1 MSSRMGKIDETI
13 LVNKS
18 LPKSWTCP
26 HCGKRNRMGKYKE
39 EEFIEFFKT
48 MQHCDHCG
56 YVHIWLLE
64 LTDTFKRKVVDYLET
79 MGEVA
84 K

>member
-1 MSSRMGKIDETI
+1 MAKIDETI
-13 LVNKS
+13 LVDTE

-26 HCGKRNRMGKYKE
+26 HCGKRNKMGRYKE
-39 EEFIEFFKT
+39 EELFEFFKT

-64 LTDTFKRKVVDYLET
+64 LTEDFKRRVVNMLI
-79 MGEVA
+79 GGA
-84 K
+84 KHDEMR